1 MRPADLA
8 RLLLLSALWG
18 GSFVFIRVAA
28 PALGPIVLVEGRVL
42 TAGLAL
48 LVYAVATKQRRA
60 LRERWR
66 QYLVIGA
73 LNSAIP
79 FVLISTAELHLTASL
94 ASILNATSPLFGALI
109 AAAWIKEPLTPKKIV
124 GIALGVTGVTVLA
137 GWSPLTLSGVVI
149 LSIGASLSGA
159 LFYGLA
165 GVYTKARAAGAPA
178 LGMAVGSQLFAS
190 VLLLPLVPMAL
201 PSAAPSARVIA
212 CVLAL
217 ALFCTALAYVLYFR
231 LIVDVGPTRAI
242 TVTFLI
248 PISGVVW
255 AMLFLGE
262 DIKPGTL
269 LGCGIILVG
278 TALVTGVRLGRVRVA
293 PRLRVEG
300 DGIWEDV

>member
-1 MRPADLA
+1 MKPADVL

-28 PALGPIVLVEGRVL
+28 PVLGPIVLVEFRVL
-42 TAGLAL
+42 IAGLTL
-48 LVYAVATKQRRA
+48 LAYARITHQRLDLRA
-60 LRERWR
+60 RWR
-66 QYLVIGA
+66 QYLIIGA

-109 AAAWIKEPLTPKKIV
+109 AAAWISDSLTPKKIA
-124 GIALGVTGVTVLA
+124 GIVLGFAGVTILA
-137 GWSPLTLSGVVI
+137 GWSPLTLSGIVL

-159 LFYGLA
+159 AFYGLA
-165 GVYTKARAAGAPA
+165 GVYTKARVSGAPP
-178 LGMAVGSQLFAS
+178 LGMAVGSQLCAS
-190 VLLLPLVPMAL
+190 LLLMPLVPLAL
-201 PSAAPSARVIA
+201 PSAAPSARVIL

-248 PISGVVW
+248 PISGVLW
-255 AMLFLGE
+255 GSLFLGE
-262 DIKPGTL
+262 SLRPGTL
-269 LGCGIILVG
+269 IGCAIILVG
-278 TALVTGVRLGRVRVA
+278 TALVTGVRLGS
-293 PRLRVEG
+293 PRPAASLVNADG
-300 DGIWEDV
+300 DGI

>member
-124 GIALGVTGVTVLA
+124 GIALE
-137 GWSPLTLSGVVI
+137 SPD
-149 LSIGASLSGA
+149 A
-159 LFYGLA
+159 L
-165 GVYTKARAAGAPA
+165 R
-178 LGMAVGSQLFAS
+178 
-190 VLLLPLVPMAL
+190 
-201 PSAAPSARVIA
+201 
-212 CVLAL
+212 
-217 ALFCTALAYVLYFR
+217 
-231 LIVDVGPTRAI
+231 
-242 TVTFLI
+242 
-248 PISGVVW
+248 
-255 AMLFLGE
+255 
-262 DIKPGTL
+262 
-269 LGCGIILVG
+269 GCDPFN
-278 TALVTGVRLGRVRVA
+278 RRVA
-293 PRLRVEG
+293 VR
-300 DGIWEDV
+300 GIVLWPGGCLH